1 MDSQE
6 KNLETGKIEEQ
17 NVEQAAVENNT
28 ASQEVATTETA
39 RRNYATKEEVLERV
53 KEIAH
58 SSEAPDKEEVD
69 LLKTIFYKLHVAE
82 RDAKLKEYLD
92 AGGDPEAYQITPDET
107 EEAFKAEMG
116 IIREKRAEIF
126 KQQEAEKEENLKKK
140 LEIIEKIKAMATSPE
155 AANESNKECK
165 ELRQEWEK
173 INGAPAEHAQAH

>member
-1 MDSQE
+1 MMDSQE

-92 AGGDPEAYQITPDET
+92 AGGDPEAYQITPD
-107 EEAFKAEMG
+107 
-116 IIREKRAEIF
+116 
-126 KQQEAEKEENLKKK
+126 
-140 LEIIEKIKAMATSPE
+140 
-155 AANESNKECK
+155 
-165 ELRQEWEK
+165 
-173 INGAPAEHAQAH
+173 